1 MCAPRHPNHGGRRRS
16 SPSKI
21 PSLDARRRAQ
31 ISKSRRLTFA
41 RRDLEPTSAHSQLDT
56 RVISGQHAC
65 NLRASRAHS
74 QLDTRAL
81 SARHAR
87 TLSSTRAHS
96 QLDTRAL
103 SKRRALR
110 WIKCWRRN
118 KEILREFAG
127 IDGGPIFGIRHL
139 HQGIGLMETLDK
151 LVRPPKNM
159 MGLDAIS
166 KPLHASGALRG
177 LHGHRLV

>member
-1 MCAPRHPNHGGRRRS
+1 MRAPRHPNHGGQRRS
-16 SPSKI
+16 PPSKI

-65 NLRASRAHS
+65 NLRA
-74 QLDTRAL
+74 
-81 SARHAR
+81 
-87 TLSSTRAHS
+87 TRAHS

-127 IDGGPIFGIRHL
+127 IDGGQIFGIRHL

-166 KPLHASGALRG
+166 KPPHASGALRG